1 MKFRYVS
8 LSLLVFAASCG
19 GSQEASNPPVLVVSS
34 GKAALAA
41 TDAMTAESKIAYP
54 WASNFV
60 TDSPLPELDSD
71 ARSYKISPGSFTSK
85 DVASL
90 GSLLGV
96 DGDVYKAPDSMGGGY
111 TLGSQNGTGSSLWV
125 SGDATG
131 FWSFSESSA
140 ATASSCVSPELP
152 VSDGPAPETSASD
165 SSNSVSVAPC
175 LASEYPKNVPS
186 EKESRRL
193 FEGFLADLGLSA
205 DDFVIEYYSDAW
217 ATSVYGFLKIDGVR
231 TPLSVSASYGDN
243 GTMMWASGF
252 LGKVE
257 PASIY
262 PRIGT
267 KAGLERLNNNY
278 ASPEPALKGVPESTI
293 GSVSSPV
300 DAGAAVDPAAPSSSV
315 SSDQPS
321 VTSADQAPVP
331 GVQDTLIVSVEQE
344 LVMLYLADGSMYLV
358 PGYAFLSERDQN
370 GYQPRY
376 VVSALP
382 EEFVKHVVSPS
393 PVPETLPQGSSS
405 GSSGQTAP
413 DQIVS
418 DQIVSDKMV
427 SALVGLSESEA
438 AATAKDKGWELRVVS
453 RDGEDFMVTQD
464 YKTDRVNITV
474 KSGKVTKA
482 SVG

>member
-1 MKFRYVS
+1 
-8 LSLLVFAASCG
+8 
-19 GSQEASNPPVLVVSS
+19 
-34 GKAALAA
+34 
-41 TDAMTAESKIAYP
+41 
-54 WASNFV
+54 
-60 TDSPLPELDSD
+60 
-71 ARSYKISPGSFTSK
+71 
-85 DVASL
+85 
-90 GSLLGV
+90 
-96 DGDVYKAPDSMGGGY
+96 
-111 TLGSQNGTGSSLWV
+111 
-125 SGDATG
+125 
-131 FWSFSESSA
+131 
-140 ATASSCVSPELP
+140 
-152 VSDGPAPETSASD
+152 VSDGAAPETSVSETPASD
-165 SSNSVSVAPC
+165 SSNTVSVAPC

-205 DDFVIEYYSDAW
+205 DDFVIEHYSDVW

-243 GTMMWASGF
+243 GAMMWASGF

-257 PASIY
+257 PASLY

-300 DAGAAVDPAAPSSSV
+300 DAGTAVDPAAPSSSV

-321 VTSADQAPVP
+321 VTYAYQAPVP

-344 LVMLYLADGSMYLV
+344 LVMLYLADDSMYLV

-382 EEFVKHVVSPS
+382 EEFVKHEVSPS

-405 GSSGQTAP
+405 GSSAGSSGQAAP
-413 DQIVS
+413 DQTVS

-438 AATAKDKGWELRVVS
+438 AAMAKDKGWELRVVS